1 MSSSLLKSLQR
12 AVRGVLFAFRT
23 EPNMRRHTAAAL
35 LVFALVLVL
44 PLAPWQIIVVLIVTV
59 LVFVVEL
66 VNTAIELL
74 VDLVKPQFHETARD
88 VKDVSAGAVLLMVA
102 AAVLV
107 GLLIFGPYA
116 LSLIR
121 HV

>member
-1 MSSSLLKSLQR
+1 MSLRR
-12 AVRGVLFAFRT
+12 AVCGVLFAFRT

-35 LVFALVLVL
+35 LVLALVLVL
-44 PLAPWQIIVVLIVTV
+44 PLAPWQIIAVLIVTV

>member
-1 MSSSLLKSLQR
+1 MQVPLLRSIRR
-12 AVRGVLFAFRT
+12 ALRGLLAAFRS

-35 LVFALVLVL
+35 LVLALVLVL
-44 PLAPWQIIVVLIVTV
+44 PLAPWQIVAILIVTV

-66 VNTAIELL
+66 VNTSIEQL
-74 VDLVKPQFHETARD
+74 VDLVKPQFHEAARD
-88 VKDVSAGAVLLMVA
+88 VKDVSAGAVLLMA
-102 AAVLV
+102 SAAVVV

>member
-44 PLAPWQIIVVLIVTV
+44 PLAPWQIIAVLIVTV